1 MTTQNQNIMKILIA
15 PDKFKGS
22 LTSSQA
28 AEAIREGISHAFA
41 RAASP
46 GNRESAFCAPNG
58 ENVVSGNAE
67 SVFCAPGGG
76 NVASGNA
83 DSVICASDGGNVVS
97 GNRESVFCAPDGENV
112 ALGNAE
118 AGKCTQKVEFRTV
131 EIADGGD
138 GSLEVLQKKVPG
150 ARIVDITVH
159 DPLGREVPSQV
170 LLYRMPGAS
179 ARAEKVVLSCP
190 NEVGGAAWAEKQADS
205 CPREAVGE
213 NVAEKQADFCQEEGV
228 LCAFIE
234 MAKVSG
240 LEMLS
245 REERNPLHTSTFGM
259 GEAIKAA
266 VAYGATDITLSIGG
280 SATNDGGA
288 GMLQALGYRFFDE
301 AGVEI
306 PAPIKG
312 GQLGQ
317 IASIAPGGF
326 LAQNSTTGQSVPESA
341 AFQAQNSAAGQSV
354 SETNTFLAQNA
365 AIGKSVPMAGDFPGL
380 RTDGCAASVSSS
392 GGNLSGI
399 EFKVICDVT
408 NPLLGPEGATAVY
421 GPQKGADAEALK
433 ILEEGLANYAAVAER
448 CLGVPQGRKEFP
460 GAGAA
465 GGVGYA
471 GLAFLGAELIPGWRF
486 FAHITSLEECVQ
498 WADLV
503 ITGEGSLDSQS
514 LSGKVVSGV
523 LNLAAQYNKEVMI
536 FCGVSK
542 LAPDEMEPMSR
553 LLPKGVSCYSIASLG
568 YPLEVCMSKAAALL
582 QQLAESAVQCK

>member
-1 MTTQNQNIMKILIA
+1 
-15 PDKFKGS
+15 
-22 LTSSQA
+22 
-28 AEAIREGISHAFA
+28 
-41 RAASP
+41 
-46 GNRESAFCAPNG
+46 
-58 ENVVSGNAE
+58 
-67 SVFCAPGGG
+67 
-76 NVASGNA
+76 
-83 DSVICASDGGNVVS
+83 
-97 GNRESVFCAPDGENV
+97 
-112 ALGNAE
+112 
-118 AGKCTQKVEFRTV
+118 
-131 EIADGGD
+131 
-138 GSLEVLQKKVPG
+138 
-150 ARIVDITVH
+150 
-159 DPLGREVPSQV
+159 
-170 LLYRMPGAS
+170 
-179 ARAEKVVLSCP
+179 
-190 NEVGGAAWAEKQADS
+190 
-205 CPREAVGE
+205 
-213 NVAEKQADFCQEEGV
+213 
-228 LCAFIE
+228 
-234 MAKVSG
+234 
-240 LEMLS
+240 
-245 REERNPLHTSTFGM
+245 M

-266 VAYGATDITLSIGG
+266 VAHGATQITLSIGG

-326 LAQNSTTGQSVPESA
+326 LVQNSTTGQTVPESA

-354 SETNTFLAQNA
+354 PETNTFLAQNA
-365 AIGKSVPMAGDFPGL
+365 AIGKSVPMAGDFPGI
-380 RTDGCAASVSSS
+380 RTDGCAASVSAS

-448 CLGVPQGRKEFP
+448 CLEVSQGRKEFP

-471 GLAFLGAELIPGWRF
+471 GLAFLGADLIPGWRF
-486 FAHITSLEECVQ
+486 FAQITSLEESVQ

-542 LAPDEMEPMSR
+542 LAPDEMESMSR

-568 YPLEVCMSKAAALL
+568 YPLEVCMSNAAALL

>member
-28 AEAIREGISHAFA
+28 AAAIREGISLAFA
-41 RAASP
+41 RAASL
-46 GNRESAFCAPNG
+46 GNRESVICAPDG

-67 SVFCAPGGG
+67 SVICAPGG
-76 NVASGNA
+76 
-83 DSVICASDGGNVVS
+83 
-97 GNRESVFCAPDGENV
+97 RNV
-112 ALGNAE
+112 ALGNAESVVCAPCVEKVASGNAE
-118 AGKCTQKVEFRTV
+118 AGKCTPKVEFRTV

-150 ARIVDITVH
+150 ARIVEVMVH

-170 LLYRMPGAS
+170 LLYRMPCAS
-179 ARAEKVVLSCP
+179 AGAEKVALSCP
-190 NEVGGAAWAEKQADS
+190 NEVGGAVWAEKQADS

-213 NVAEKQADFCQEEGV
+213 NVAEKQVNSCQEDAG

-245 REERNPLHTSTFGM
+245 REERNPLHTSTYGM
-259 GEAIKAA
+259 GEAIKVA
-266 VAYGATDITLSIGG
+266 VAHGATEITLSIGG

-288 GMLQALGYRFFDE
+288 GMLQALGYRFFDAE
-301 AGVEI
+301 GAEI

-326 LAQNSTTGQSVPESA
+326 SVQNSGMLQSVPEVSA
-341 AFQAQNSAAGQSV
+341 AEGLGADGVVAG
-354 SETNTFLAQNA
+354 
-365 AIGKSVPMAGDFPGL
+365 G
-380 RTDGCAASVSSS
+380 S
-392 GGNLSGI
+392 GPVR
-399 EFKVICDVT
+399 FKVICDVT
-408 NPLLGPEGATAVY
+408 NPLLGPQGATAVY
-421 GPQKGADAEALK
+421 GPQKGADVEALK
-433 ILEEGLANYAAVAER
+433 ILEAGLANYAAVAEK
-448 CLGVPQGRKEFP
+448 CLGVPESSKEFP

-486 FAHITSLEECVQ
+486 FAQITSLEESVR

-523 LNLAAQYNKEVMI
+523 LNLAAQYDKEVMI

-542 LAPDEMEPMSR
+542 LAPDEMEAMAHS
-553 LLPKGVSCYSIASLG
+553 LPKGVSCYSIASLG
-568 YPLEVCMSKAAALL
+568 YPLEVCMSNAAALL
-582 QQLAESAVQCK
+582 QQLAAGSVSA